1 MRPHH
6 APVPLLART
15 VLPLALGMALL
26 TALTACGGGSHP
38 KETGDVLT
46 DMNNAEITTGRR
58 IEAIEAAWAGVQ
70 RGDFDPDL
78 TRRAIGDI
86 AWNRSEPD
94 DIRLAA
100 LDAIINDPSPT
111 GTAYA
116 QDLIRLMLPHEESRG
131 VVEYLSTAAAVNNWT
146 VCTPALVR
154 ALSNPVGKTDAKDNT
169 PRIER
174 AALHRLNPNRSI
186 EAIAFDVFMDPTPPQ
201 VSWSD
206 RYAKNTREDAWDL
219 LARLDPQG
227 IARRELVRTNASAD
241 PTVAA
246 VARAERELGII
257 PITGP
262 ELTWMLSLESADDT
276 RAWWSQT
283 ASVVARLT
291 PEQRQGLAL
300 RHLEPIRWASK
311 HRTPWLAASRQ
322 DLYAQLEA
330 RLAGRKTHR
339 RTADVGAFGRPV
351 PARLADNAAR
361 LAWADLLTILVI
373 DDAIADPQ
381 VRAAL
386 AGQVIADRRDTTTE
400 YGGVL
405 DAVND
410 TARFAALPFPPRPSE
425 REHDRKFIASD
436 DMVRAGRTA
445 FAQYHFHVQK
455 ARHDAFAGPGE
466 GDLLSAAASG
476 RNNVVFTSINAS
488 TLNADYYQ
496 PSGVVIDLGE
506 IPIAE
511 PSR

>member
-1 MRPHH
+1 M
-6 APVPLLART
+6 
-15 VLPLALGMALL
+15 LPLVLSAAAI
-26 TALTACGGGSHP
+26 TWLTACSGSGSHP
-38 KETGDVLT
+38 QETGDVLT
-46 DMNNAEITTGRR
+46 DMNNGEITTGRR
-58 IEAIEAAWAGVQ
+58 IDAIEAAWAGVQ

-94 DIRLAA
+94 EVRLAA
-100 LDAIINDPSPT
+100 LNAIVNDPSPT
-111 GTAYA
+111 GVAYA

-131 VVEYLSTAAAVNNWT
+131 VVEYLSTAAAVNGWT

-154 ALSNPVGKTDAKDNT
+154 SLSNPMSIIDVDDTA

-186 EAIAFDVFMDPTPPQ
+186 EAIAFDVFMDPTPPE

-219 LARLDPQG
+219 LARLDPDG
-227 IARRELVRTNASAD
+227 SARRELIRANASAD
-241 PTVAA
+241 ATVAA

-257 PITGP
+257 PITGH
-262 ELTWMLSLESADDT
+262 ELTWMLSLESADDAQT
-276 RAWWSQT
+276 WWRET
-283 ASVVARLT
+283 AAVVARLT
-291 PEQRQGLAL
+291 AEQRQSLAL
-300 RHLEPIRWASK
+300 RHLEPLRWAAT
-311 HRTPWLAASRQ
+311 HRAGWTRASRSE
-322 DLYAQLEA
+322 LYAQLDA
-330 RLAGRKTHR
+330 RLADRKTHR
-339 RTADVGAFGRPV
+339 RTADVGAFGRPI
-351 PARLADNAAR
+351 PARLADNASR
-361 LAWADLLTILVI
+361 VAWADLLTMLVI
-373 DDAIADPQ
+373 DDALADPQ

-405 DAVND
+405 NAINN
-410 TARFAALPFPPRPSE
+410 TTRFAALPFPPRPSE

-466 GDLLSAAASG
+466 GDLLNAAASG
-476 RNNVVFTSINAS
+476 RNNVVFTSINAT

-506 IPIAE
+506 IAIAE
-511 PSR
+511 PRN